1 MEGSNKVKMMELI
14 ENLLQKIKYN
24 VNLDMLLDSF
34 YIGVGRILYG

>member
-1 MEGSNKVKMMELI
+1 MDCSNKVKMMELI

-34 YIGVGRILYG
+34 YIEVGRIING